1 MNINKNKRYNNSN
14 HVKSEGGKIKD
25 FIQQNKLNKK
35 INNKSSVLN
44 SFTDLLYNSPSS
56 FLLKFEEIKQA
67 LLKNEEYFD
76 SMDNSLFYHYF
87 IAIESAKTTQNN
99 NDYDLLYKNILNFVD
114 FFKEQVTISKSSW
127 L

>member
-1 MNINKNKRYNNSN
+1 MKPDI
-14 HVKSEGGKIKD
+14 
-25 FIQQNKLNKK
+25 
-35 INNKSSVLN
+35 
-44 SFTDLLYNSPSS
+44 NSPSS